1 MYEQLSARGSAAASG
16 ARDAARASRSAYYD
30 NPLVG
35 GFVAA
40 LLGAVAGAV
49 IPASQKEEDYL
60 GDTGAKVLDTAEEK
74 ARTLGNETLAK
85 KDEVVQR
92 AEEKMSTERDDLA
105 RRVPKRPCCLAP
117 AGKGERKK
125 VGRGKW
131 WDVGVGL
138 GGGRTI

>member
-74 ARTLGNETLAK
+74 ARTLGNEALAQN
-85 KDEVVQR
+85 DEVVQR
-92 AEEKMSTERDDLA
+92 AEENMRSEEHTSELQSLMRISYA
-105 RRVPKRPCCLAP
+105 VFCLHNTP
-117 AGKGERKK
+117 PPQP
-125 VGRGKW
+125 
-131 WDVGVGL
+131 
-138 GGGRTI
+138 TSSITTHYNTSNT

>member
-1 MYEQLSARGSAAASG
+1 MRISDWSSDVCSSDLQLSARGSAAASG

-60 GDTGAKVLDTAEEK
+60 GDTGPKVLDTAEEK
-74 ARTLGNETLAK
+74 ARTLGNEALAK
-85 KDEVVQR
+85 TDKLVPR
-92 AEEKMSTERDDLA
+92 SEENMSNKGNDMPG
-105 RRVPKRPCCLAP
+105 RVTNRLRCLAQ
-117 AGKGERKK
+117 
-125 VGRGKW
+125 VGQCG
-131 WDVGVGL
+131 
-138 GGGRTI
+138 

>member
-1 MYEQLSARGSAAASG
+1 MSCYFFFHCVCCYQVLCFFYFFFS
-16 ARDAARASRSAYYD
+16 SRRRHTRCALVTGVQTCALPIYYD

-74 ARTLGNETLAK
+74 ARTLGNEALAK

-92 AEEKMSTERDDLA
+92 AEEKMST
-105 RRVPKRPCCLAP
+105 
-117 AGKGERKK
+117 
-125 VGRGKW
+125 
-131 WDVGVGL
+131 
-138 GGGRTI
+138 

>member
-1 MYEQLSARGSAAASG
+1 MSEHLAARGSAAASG

-74 ARTLGNETLAK
+74 ARTLGNEALAK
-85 KDEVVQR
+85 IGR
-92 AEEKMSTERDDLA
+92 ASCRER
-105 RRVPKRPCCLAP
+105 VCQY
-117 AGKGERKK
+117 
-125 VGRGKW
+125 V
-131 WDVGVGL
+131 
-138 GGGRTI
+138 